1 MNAGINPERLLKVL
15 LGPIISEKAAL
26 AADRSAQYVFKVEPT
41 ATKREI
47 GQAVELL
54 FEVKVDSVQVLNVK
68 GKAKRFGARLG
79 KRSDWRKAYVRLA
92 PGNDIDFGGG
102 A

>member
-1 MNAGINPERLLKVL
+1 MNAGVNQERLMKVL
-15 LGPIISEKAAL
+15 LGPIISEKTAL
-26 AADRSAQYVFKVEPT
+26 AADQSSQFAFKVDPS

-54 FEVKVDSVQVLNVK
+54 FEVKVDKVQVLNVK

-79 KRSDWRKAYVRLA
+79 RRPDWRKAYVKLA
-92 PGNDIDFGGG
+92 PGHDIDFGGG

>member
-1 MNAGINPERLLKVL
+1 MNAGINQERLMKVL
-15 LGPIISEKAAL
+15 RGPIISEKAAL
-26 AADRSAQYVFKVEPT
+26 AADLSGQYAFKVDPT

-54 FEVKVDSVQVLNVK
+54 FEVKVESVQVLNVK

-79 KRSDWRKAYVRLA
+79 RRPDWRKAYVRLA

>member
-1 MNAGINPERLLKVL
+1 MNAGINQERLMKVL
-15 LGPIISEKAAL
+15 LGPIISEKASL
-26 AADRSAQYVFKVEPT
+26 AADQSAQYVFKVEPT

-79 KRSDWRKAYVRLA
+79 KRPGWRKAYVRLA
-92 PGNDIDFGGG
+92 SGNDIDFGGG

>member
-1 MNAGINPERLLKVL
+1 MNAGVNQERLMKVL
-15 LGPIISEKAAL
+15 LGPIISEKSAL
-26 AADRSAQYVFKVEPT
+26 AADRSGQYAFRVDPS
-41 ATKREI
+41 ASKREI

-79 KRSDWRKAYVRLA
+79 KRPGWRKAYVRLA